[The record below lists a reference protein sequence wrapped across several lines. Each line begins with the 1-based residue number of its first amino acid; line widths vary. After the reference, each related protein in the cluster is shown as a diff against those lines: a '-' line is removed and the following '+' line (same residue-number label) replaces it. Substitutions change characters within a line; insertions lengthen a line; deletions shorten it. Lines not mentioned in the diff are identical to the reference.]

1 VTIETPPKGE
11 GKKKGL
17 KTSSLLHATFQ
28 HNFFVHLEMLQ
39 KKKKKRSSQ
48 DLLAL
53 LCFASLLNPLNTKNP
68 SHVVLYS
75 NHEILDY

>member
-1 VTIETPPKGE
+1 VTIETTPKGE
-11 GKKKGL
+11 GKKKGF

-48 DLLAL
+48 DLLACFAL
-53 LCFASLLNPLNTKNP
+53 LCFSVKSTQHKRIPLMLFCTATMKF
-68 SHVVLYS
+68 
-75 NHEILDY
+75 